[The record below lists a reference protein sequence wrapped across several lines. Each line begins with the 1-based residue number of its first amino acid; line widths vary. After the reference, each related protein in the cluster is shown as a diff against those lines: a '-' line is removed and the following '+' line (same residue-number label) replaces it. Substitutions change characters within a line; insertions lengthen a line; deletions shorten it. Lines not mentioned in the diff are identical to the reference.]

1 MLKLPVLEFLALD
14 DLLIHE
20 EHDPQRARPLA
31 ARIRASQLFRNPPV
45 VAPLKDGTHRYMV
58 LDGANRVTALRQ
70 MEYPHVIAQIVD
82 PDDPDLSLQSW
93 NHVVW
98 ELDPQ
103 RLIDS
108 ISHISS
114 LHLETEKDPEALPD
128 LWTDSRLAVI
138 QDCRGQLLAVSAQV
152 ETLEERV
159 GILSQIVASYV
170 NKARL
175 DRTNAHDIR
184 LLMDIYPD
192 LAGLILFPIFAINDL
207 LTLVGKGC
215 LLPAGITRFTIAP
228 RALSLNYPLSEL
240 ESSDP
245 IEKKNKA
252 LQKTIQERLARK
264 QVRYYSEPT
273 VSFDE

>member
-1 MLKLPVLEFLALD
+1 MLKLPVLEFIALE

-20 EHDPQRARPLA
+20 DHDPQRARPLA
-31 ARIRASQLFRNPPV
+31 ARIRASQLFRNPPI
-45 VAPLKDGTHRYMV
+45 VAPLKDESHRYMV

-70 MEYPHVIAQIVD
+70 MEFPHLIAQVVD
-82 PDDPDLSLQSW
+82 PDDPDVSLQSW

-98 ELDPQ
+98 ELDPH

-108 ISHISS
+108 IKTIPG
-114 LHLETEKDPEALPD
+114 LALEPGADPEALPD
-128 LWTDSRLAVI
+128 LWDDHCIAVI
-138 QDCRGQLLAVSAQV
+138 QDCHDQVFAVSTQV

-159 GILSQIVASYV
+159 RILSQIVASYV
-170 NKARL
+170 TKARL
-175 DRTNAHDIR
+175 DRTNAHQIHS
-184 LLMDIYPD
+184 LKEIYPD

-207 LTLVGKGC
+207 LTLVGKGH

-240 ESSDP
+240 ESPDP

-264 QVRYYSEPT
+264 QVRYYAEPT